1 MLHFRTLFVKSQLQS
16 VRGLRLLLP
25 HQIRNSWGGL
35 CESTP
40 EVVFHDKPTSVLG
53 LDDQQ
58 AGEPC
63 FTKMRCWNGRRSY
76 NTVSERTGHDWKYLL
91 QKFVTSTVDQSNSCY
106 TAVTKLN
113 ELFLYCLRNT
123 FNFDCER
130 ASCKCHVDLENTIKF
145 HLQASAFS

>member
-1 MLHFRTLFVKSQLQS
+1 MQRLR
-16 VRGLRLLLP
+16 RLLSN
-25 HQIRNSWGGL
+25 QFRNSHGNL
-35 CESTP
+35 YKRTVKINFHESTYI
-40 EVVFHDKPTSVLG
+40 FS
-53 LDDQQ
+53 LDNQQ